1 MAFWLFKSEPETWS
15 WDEQVKEGKA
25 GTEWTGVRNYAARNH
40 MRAMQKGDQG
50 FFYHSGGERQIV
62 GIVQVIKTIHPD
74 STDPAWECVD
84 IAAVKPVPKPVTLS
98 QIKAEKRLSDMALVK
113 ISRLSVQPV
122 TPAEWAIICE
132 MGGYKGA

>member
-1 MAFWLFKSEPETWS
+1 MAFWLFKSEPGTWS

-40 MRAMQKGDQG
+40 MRAMKKGDKG
-50 FFYHSGGERQIV
+50 FFYHSGSERQIV
-62 GIVQVIKTIHPD
+62 GIVEVVKTIHPD

-84 IAAVKPVPKPVTLS
+84 IAAVKPVPNPVSLS
-98 QIKAEKRLSDMALVK
+98 QIKAQKKLSDMALVK

-122 TPAEWAIICE
+122 TAAEWKIASKLA
-132 MGGYKGA
+132 GLA